1 MLGTDELR
9 AVRGVSAKLY
19 ARLAPYV
26 CALPNDKL
34 VVNVNTIR
42 PEQSA
47 LLVALYLDKVGLD
60 DAKRVLTSRPQ
71 KGGRTRRR

>member
-1 MLGTDELR
+1 M
-9 AVRGVSAKLY
+9 SAKLY

-60 DAKRVLTSRPQ
+60 DAKRVLTSRPRR
-71 KGGRTRRR
+71 GGRTRRR